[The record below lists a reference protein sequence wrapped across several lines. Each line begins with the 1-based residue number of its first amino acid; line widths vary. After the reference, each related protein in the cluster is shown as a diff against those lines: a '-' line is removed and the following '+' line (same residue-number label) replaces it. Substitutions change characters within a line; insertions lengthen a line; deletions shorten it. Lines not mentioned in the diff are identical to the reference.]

1 METRRP
7 GSESAFR
14 RFVSQSRGAT
24 ALEMAIVLPA
34 FLMLVFGI
42 EEFGRLFWLQS
53 SLQYAVE
60 QAARCAAVNTT
71 LCGTAG
77 AITAYA
83 ADNVFGASVP
93 SADFTSSTPA
103 CGHEIS
109 VSYEFVFLM
118 PAFFS
123 PSVTLGAQSCHP

>member
-1 METRRP
+1 
-7 GSESAFR
+7 
-14 RFVSQSRGAT
+14 
-24 ALEMAIVLPA
+24 MAIVLPV

-71 LCGTAG
+71 LCGSAS

-83 ADNVFGASVP
+83 ADSVFGASVP
-93 SADFTSSTPA
+93 STDFTSSAPA

-109 VSYEFVFLM
+109 VRTNSSF
-118 PAFFS
+118 
-123 PSVTLGAQSCHP
+123 